1 MAVVEDEDVMEE
13 DVEDVAEVEAAA
25 SEEEEEAVM
34 EAATVA
40 GVVVGEA
47 TAGRR
52 LLSFL
57 HTLFGFVWHVAI
69 DDCQV

>member
-13 DVEDVAEVEAAA
+13 DVGGVVEVEAAA
-25 SEEEEEAVM
+25 SEAEEEAVM

-52 LLSFL
+52 RLPFL
-57 HTLFGFVWHVAI
+57 HRLA
-69 DDCQV
+69 CRY